1 MFFKSRCIV
10 QRLFSVLTGR
20 GSGIALDQG
29 GDGMKNGKIRVR
41 WRSVLLGIGMGTL
54 ILVCGSAA
62 GAAMMA
68 GGVVDVAHMG
78 LLAAGILVLSAVLGG
93 MTALLG
99 QGSGMDAAL
108 TGLGELVVLM
118 VLNLALCDGKMEGIG
133 VTILVLAGGCG
144 AAALLRVGGGR
155 RKPARH
161 RRRNR

>member
-1 MFFKSRCIV
+1 
-10 QRLFSVLTGR
+10 
-20 GSGIALDQG
+20 
-29 GDGMKNGKIRVR
+29 MKNGKIRVR
-41 WRSVLLGIGMGTL
+41 WRSVLLGTGMGTL
-54 ILVCGSAA
+54 ILVCGTAA

-78 LLAAGILVLSAVLGG
+78 LLAAGILVLAAVLGG

-108 TGLGELVVLM
+108 AGLGELVVLM

>member
-1 MFFKSRCIV
+1 
-10 QRLFSVLTGR
+10 
-20 GSGIALDQG
+20 
-29 GDGMKNGKIRVR
+29 MKNGKIRVR
-41 WRSVLLGIGMGTL
+41 WRSVLLGTGMGTL
-54 ILVCGSAA
+54 ILVCGTA
-62 GAAMMA
+62 A

-78 LLAAGILVLSAVLGG
+78 LLAAGILVLAAVLGG

-108 TGLGELVVLM
+108 TGAGELVVLM

>member
-1 MFFKSRCIV
+1 
-10 QRLFSVLTGR
+10 
-20 GSGIALDQG
+20 
-29 GDGMKNGKIRVR
+29 MKNGKIRVR

-62 GAAMMA
+62 GAVMMA

-78 LLAAGILVLSAVLGG
+78 LLAAGILVLAAVLGG

-108 TGLGELVVLM
+108 MGVGELVVLM

>member
-1 MFFKSRCIV
+1 
-10 QRLFSVLTGR
+10 
-20 GSGIALDQG
+20 
-29 GDGMKNGKIRVR
+29 MKNGKIRVR
-41 WRSVLLGIGMGTL
+41 WRSVLLGTGMGTL
-54 ILVCGSAA
+54 ILVCGTAA

-78 LLAAGILVLSAVLGG
+78 LLAAGILVLAAVLGG

>member
-1 MFFKSRCIV
+1 
-10 QRLFSVLTGR
+10 
-20 GSGIALDQG
+20 
-29 GDGMKNGKIRVR
+29 MKNGKIRVR

-78 LLAAGILVLSAVLGG
+78 LLAAGILVLAAVLGG

>member
-1 MFFKSRCIV
+1 
-10 QRLFSVLTGR
+10 
-20 GSGIALDQG
+20 
-29 GDGMKNGKIRVR
+29 MKDRKIRVR

-78 LLAAGILVLSAVLGG
+78 LLAAGILVLAAVLGG